1 MRKSSSILL
10 RSQALEYVTSTH
22 CQATEG
28 ISAEE
33 MQEELLDKA
42 AKLKQKEREIS
53 VLKMMLDEEKFQ
65 HTVEIAKLRTQLASR
80 EAESATFKGPREIR
94 EGQKIVKLKENIQQ
108 LRRQN
113 TALSEEIFKLCSR
126 IDNLETVT

>member
-1 MRKSSSILL
+1 
-10 RSQALEYVTSTH
+10 
-22 CQATEG
+22 
-28 ISAEE
+28 